1 MRYRHEQMIRARAQR
16 NELRAEGQH
25 AVEAALWVSL
35 TAAEQRQWL
44 RFSRA
49 VGRVR
54 AI

>member
-1 MRYRHEQMIRARAQR
+1 MRYRHEQMIRARQQR
-16 NELRAEGQH
+16 NEQRAERHQ
-25 AVEAALWVSL
+25 AVEAALWLSL

-44 RFSRA
+44 SFSRA